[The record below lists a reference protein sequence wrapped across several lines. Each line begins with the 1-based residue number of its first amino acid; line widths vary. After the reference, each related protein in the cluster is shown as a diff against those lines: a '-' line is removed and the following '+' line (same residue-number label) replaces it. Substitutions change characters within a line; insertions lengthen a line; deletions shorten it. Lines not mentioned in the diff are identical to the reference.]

1 MDTPLHSRDKGTV
14 KTVGFLRQ
22 TGCEE
27 GEDGEIS
34 RQDDGC
40 GFLNARGIIYTDYL
54 EKGQTITGAY
64 YESLLHRLSEKI
76 KKKRPHLKK
85 KKILS
90 YQDNVLVHTCAI
102 SMAKIMELKFELL
115 QHPPYLPDLAPSD
128 FFISKL
134 EKMARRTPVHV
145 ERESHRPN
153 RCLF

>member
-76 KKKRPHLKK
+76 KKKTSLFEKEKDPLLSRQRTGAHLRNFDGQNYG
-85 KKILS
+85 IEIRIITTS
-90 YQDNVLVHTCAI
+90 TV
-102 SMAKIMELKFELL
+102 F
-115 QHPPYLPDLAPSD
+115 
-128 FFISKL
+128 
-134 EKMARRTPVHV
+134 ARFGPQ
-145 ERESHRPN
+145 
-153 RCLF
+153 